1 MKKILYTVCSANHL
15 AHCKTMADSFGA
27 HHPEY
32 KIIIGLV
39 DKIDN
44 RFAIQQFAP
53 YEIWEIAHMGIADFE
68 AITARYSVIELNCA
82 MKSFVAQAIFARDYP
97 DILLYLDSDM
107 WVHHSFVVVEEL
119 LQQHPIL
126 ITPHF
131 TQTRPD
137 NQYAPLERDLLRSGI
152 YNAGFMAMT
161 RSAVTDRVLHWWAA
175 HMKEECYYRFSEG
188 MGVDQIWLNL
198 VPVLFPETGIF
209 LHPGANVAY
218 WNIHERQLTETP
230 QGIRVN
236 ETYPL
241 LFLHISGYS
250 FAQPELLSR
259 HQTRYHL
266 EALPVWKKLLESY
279 RLLVQAN
286 GYDTFHALPCLYAKT
301 SAPSYGIMKTLNQFL
316 EPLGVKLSKHKD
328 G

>member
-15 AHCKTMADSFGA
+15 AHCKTMADSFSA
-27 HHPEY
+27 NHADY

-44 RFAIQQFAP
+44 RFSTAQFAP
-53 YEIWEIAHMGIADFE
+53 YEVWEIANMGIPDFD
-68 AITARYSVIELNCA
+68 AITSRYSVIELNCA
-82 MKSFVAQAIFARDYP
+82 MKAFVAQAIFARDYP
-97 DILLYLDSDM
+97 DILLYLDADM
-107 WVHHSFVVVEEL
+107 WVHHSLAVVEDL
-119 LQQHPIL
+119 LRQHPLL

-131 TQTRPD
+131 TQPLPD
-137 NQYAPLERDLLRSGI
+137 NMQKPLERDVLRSGI

-161 RSAVTDRVLHWWAA
+161 RSAVTDRFLHWWAS
-175 HMKEECYYRFSEG
+175 HMREECYYRFSEG

-198 VPVLFPETGIF
+198 VPLLFPETGIF

-218 WNIHERQLTETP
+218 WNIHERHLSASSR
-230 QGIRVN
+230 GIEVN

-250 FAQPELLSR
+250 FAQPQLLSR
-259 HQTRYHL
+259 HQTRYDIS
-266 EALPVWKKLLESY
+266 ALPVWKKLLEEY
-279 RLLVQAN
+279 KQIVEAN
-286 GYDTFHALPCLYAKT
+286 GYATFHSLPCLYAKT
-301 SAPSYGIMKTLNQFL
+301 SAPSLGIMKTLNQL
-316 EPLGVKLSKHKD
+316 LKPLGVTLSKHKD